1 MQGVF
6 ISTQIVDDDDQ
17 IRCGQC
23 KRRKPRSEFTK
34 GDKILKSCLP
44 CRQSKDKF
52 TSARPRKTS
61 RRVTQKSAA
70 EIAAS
75 GSSGQASLQVAA
87 RVPQTYESTQPVYTQ
102 SVESYT
108 SPRDWPDQS
117 QSAPTFGVFDVGSN
131 PPPTLHVAAVLRHQA
146 RRANV
151 NVNAKMQLNKRV
163 DQLEEKDVQSEGL
176 QSEGVQSEGKNYGQM
191 LGFSGRK
198 AYCFAT
204 RERNSAG
211 IASDAA
217 QTLLKGVTKELTISS
232 TSKSSGI
239 LTGPFTVL
247 ITHIIAQST
256 HGNLQEMSK
265 CLYSTN

>member
-1 MQGVF
+1 MQGVL
-6 ISTQIVDDDDQ
+6 IPTQIVDDDDQ

-61 RRVTQKSAA
+61 RRVKQKSAA
-70 EIAAS
+70 DIAAS

-87 RVPQTYESTQPVYTQ
+87 QVPQTYENTQPVYTQ
-102 SVESYT
+102 SVESYS

-131 PPPTLHVAAVLRHQA
+131 PPPTLHVAAILRHQA

-151 NVNAKMQLNKRV
+151 NVNAKVKLNKRY
-163 DQLEEKDVQSEGL
+163 DQQEEKDVQGEGLQSKGLQSEGLESEGL
-176 QSEGVQSEGKNYGQM
+176 QSEGVQSEGVQSEGVQSEGVQSEGNNYGQI
-191 LGFSGRK
+191 LDFSCRK
-198 AYCFAT
+198 AYCFTT
-204 RERNSAG
+204 REKSSAG
-211 IASDAA
+211 VAPSNASRDPFPATA
-217 QTLLKGVTKELTISS
+217 QIQL
-232 TSKSSGI
+232 
-239 LTGPFTVL
+239 
-247 ITHIIAQST
+247 H
-256 HGNLQEMSK
+256 
-265 CLYSTN
+265 